1 MMDRCCKAAPTLDD
15 PFLTAFLRAF
25 KHTLTGDL
33 RLVTSSTDEHGIRSV
48 ETHRGEFAAG
58 PNGLRDFY

>member
-1 MMDRCCKAAPTLDD
+1 MGRCCKAAPTFED
-15 PFLTAFLRAF
+15 PFLTTFLRVF

-48 ETHRGEFAAG
+48 ETHRSEFLASR
-58 PNGLRDFY
+58 NDW